1 MRKLHTS
8 ASTRRER
15 AAQSGR
21 VRIGAVLTMSAAAAV
36 VLSGCA
42 APADD
47 AAPAAA
53 RTDDQTARRVVQVAP
68 APEPGSGY
76 GPLLEGP
83 TFAAD
88 GRLIAVDVTA
98 GTTRPKVV
106 RIDLNRRKVTAFGDG
121 AGLTAPTS
129 AQFNPRDGRL
139 TVTDFATGKVVS
151 LDGRGGGLRVEFEGP
166 VDGRRMQPD
175 DLTFDP
181 DGNMFVSDAAGNAA
195 STEDPVGRVVRI
207 DAATHHATV
216 VVDALAS
223 ANGIAFDEDHRGL
236 WVSEYNRNQI
246 DYVALDS
253 EREEATAV
261 HPAIRP
267 DAGASRVDSIAVDA
281 AGNVYQ
287 GYEGKPVI
295 DVFSRDGAS
304 IARVS
309 VPRSDGG
316 KVTSATNLAIRPGT
330 TQAYMT
336 VSGPG
341 GSFVYGFRAYGKG
354 TPQSNGG

>member
-1 MRKLHTS
+1 MRQLYTS
-8 ASTRRER
+8 GTPWEG
-15 AAQSGR
+15 AARSGR

-42 APADD
+42 APADH
-47 AAPAAA
+47 AAPATA
-53 RTDDQTARRVVQVAP
+53 RTDDRTARRVVQVAP
-68 APEPGSGY
+68 APEAGTGY

-98 GTTRPKVV
+98 GTARPKVV
-106 RIDLNRRKVTAFGDG
+106 RIDLDRRKVTAFGDG
-121 AGLTAPTS
+121 AGLAAPTS
-129 AQFNPRDGRL
+129 AQSNPRDGRL
-139 TVTDFATGKVVS
+139 YVTDFATGKVVS

-166 VDGRRMQPD
+166 VDGRPMQPD
-175 DLTFDP
+175 DLTFDQ

-207 DAATHHATV
+207 DAATHRATV
-216 VVDALAS
+216 VLDGLAS

-246 DYVALDS
+246 DHVQLDA
-253 EREEATAV
+253 EHEEATAV
-261 HPAIRP
+261 YPAIRP
-267 DAGASRVDSIAVDA
+267 DAGASRVDSVAVDA

-295 DVFSRDGAS
+295 DVFSRDGDPVAQ
-304 IARVS
+304 VT
-309 VPRSDGG
+309 VPSHDRRA
-316 KVTSATNLAIRPGT
+316 VTSATNLAIKPGT
-330 TQAYMT
+330 TDAYMT

-341 GSFVYGFRAYGKG
+341 GSFVYEFRAYGRG
-354 TPQSNGG
+354 TQQSNGG